1 MSPPRKSLSPMQS
14 VNTESNE
21 KNSVIKSTNHTKI
34 NKYKEEQKI
43 KDDKHIAFN
52 TNEEDLSISIIIN

>member
-1 MSPPRKSLSPMQS
+1 MQS